1 MSEVQWQFFVFFFK
15 YDDEILLVHKL
26 YLDNVAGS
34 QNLPFT
40 PGHIIVHNKICGFKV
55 ALSASDY
62 PVDFPEIRKFP
73 KAFLTCVIT

>member
-1 MSEVQWQFFVFFFK
+1 MAILCFFFK